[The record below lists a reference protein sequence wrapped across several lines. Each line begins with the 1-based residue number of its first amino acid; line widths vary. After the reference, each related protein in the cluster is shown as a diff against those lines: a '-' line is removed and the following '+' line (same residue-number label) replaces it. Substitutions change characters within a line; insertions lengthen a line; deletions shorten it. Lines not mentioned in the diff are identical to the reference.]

1 MEGSV
6 GLRIFVTLT
15 MMDINNNKV
24 QVSSK
29 SNYQLARRY
38 AVISFIAIILTAF
51 VILLFFRYETSQIIQ
66 DSSKQSNESLTIAT
80 EYALNDHFVMFLNLT
95 KVNKDNI
102 ISKMPFEPMLERAI
116 KKMIADT
123 DVDRIKLYDSSGMVM
138 YSSKASAYD
147 NEDEDNDGF
156 KSALAGNPKTVSNYQ
171 DSFSFF
177 NTNTRDVN
185 LVQTYVP
192 IRANSSSPILGVME
206 IYYDISGYVRQSDK
220 TIFVLILVTLILM
233 LFLYFFLLMHIK
245 RSERIIDDQNRITRE
260 KKIMLEFLTAKMI
273 HAQEDEKKRIAFELH
288 EDVVQTLSGVKMQL
302 EKYILSVGTMDDDSS
317 VKQLSQDIVPVLQNA
332 AHKIRAVAI
341 DLRPPSLDD
350 FGLKAALN
358 SLVSECHT
366 VATGLEV
373 EVALS
378 LNEEEIT
385 ADRKSILY
393 RIVKDTLKAICFEE
407 KFAGRV
413 QLIFKHIDEGFM
425 IKAVIVS
432 DQIKEKYGEELP
444 DFFDS
449 MKERTILS
457 GGDFFIVNQAEERV
471 EVISSWS
478 Y

>member
-1 MEGSV
+1 
-6 GLRIFVTLT
+6 

-38 AVISFIAIILTAF
+38 GVISFIAIILTAF

-95 KVNKDNI
+95 KVNKDKI
-102 ISKMPFEPMLERAI
+102 KSKMPFEPMLEHAI

-123 DVDRIKLYDSSGMVM
+123 DVDRIKLYDTSGIVM
-138 YSSKASAYD
+138 YSSKASAYHD
-147 NEDEDNDGF
+147 NEDNDGF
-156 KSALAGNPKTVSNYQ
+156 KSALAGIPKTVLNYQ

-177 NTNTRDVN
+177 NTNTKDVN

-192 IRANSSSPILGVME
+192 IRANNSSPILGVME
-206 IYYDISGYVRQSDK
+206 IYYDISGYVSQSNK
-220 TIFVLILVTLILM
+220 TIFILVLVTLTLM

-302 EKYILSVGTMDDDSS
+302 EKYILTVGTMDDDSS
-317 VKQLSQDIVPVLQNA
+317 AKRLSQDIVPVLQNA

-366 VATGLEV
+366 VTTGLEI
-373 EVALS
+373 EIALS
-378 LNEEEIT
+378 LNEDEIT

-413 QLIFKHIDEGFM
+413 QFIFKHIDEGLM
-425 IKAVIVS
+425 IKAVIIS
-432 DQIKEKYGEELP
+432 DQIKHKYGEDLP
-444 DFFDS
+444 AFFDS

-457 GGDFFIVNQAEERV
+457 GGDFFVVNQAEERV

>member
-1 MEGSV
+1 
-6 GLRIFVTLT
+6 

>member
-1 MEGSV
+1 
-6 GLRIFVTLT
+6 

-38 AVISFIAIILTAF
+38 GVISFIAIILTAF

-95 KVNKDNI
+95 KVNKDKI

-123 DVDRIKLYDSSGMVM
+123 DVDRIKLYDTSGMVM
-138 YSSKASAYD
+138 YSSKASAYND
-147 NEDEDNDGF
+147 DEDNDSF
-156 KSALAGNPKTVSNYQ
+156 KSALAGNPKTVLNYQ

-177 NTNTRDVN
+177 NTNTKDVN

-192 IRANSSSPILGVME
+192 IRANNSSPILGVME
-206 IYYDISGYVRQSDK
+206 VYYDISGYVSQSDK
-220 TIFVLILVTLILM
+220 TLFVLVLVTLALM

-302 EKYILSVGTMDDDSS
+302 EKYILTVGTMDDDSS
-317 VKQLSQDIVPVLQNA
+317 AKRLSQDIVPVLQNA

-350 FGLKAALN
+350 FGLKAAIN

-366 VATGLEV
+366 VTTGLEV
-373 EVALS
+373 EVDLS
-378 LNEEEIT
+378 LNEDEIT

-413 QLIFKHIDEGFM
+413 QFIFKHIDEGLM
-425 IKAVIVS
+425 IKAVIITG
-432 DQIKEKYGEELP
+432 QIGDKYGEDLP
-444 DFFDS
+444 AFFDS

-457 GGDFFIVNQAEERV
+457 GGDFFVVNQAEERV